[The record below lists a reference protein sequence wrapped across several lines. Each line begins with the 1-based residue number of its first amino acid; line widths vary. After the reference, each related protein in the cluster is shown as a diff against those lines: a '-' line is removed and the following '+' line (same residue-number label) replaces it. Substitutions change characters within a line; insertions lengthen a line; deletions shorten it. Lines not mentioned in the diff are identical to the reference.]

1 MSCKSRR
8 TVLIASSLIAIT
20 SLSTGAAA
28 QQSDDLSEGFANPPN
43 DARPRV
49 WWHWIDGNITKDGIA
64 KDLAWMKRIGI
75 GGAQTFDIAQDT
87 SAPIVDKRLVYMSP
101 EWKEAFRFAAAEADR
116 LNLELTIAS
125 SPGWSETGGPWVQRK
140 DGLKKLVWS
149 EIQIS
154 GGKRYGGK
162 LAVPPGVTGPFQS
175 IAAASGFRAHLP
187 ADQVP
192 QSPTFYQDVAV
203 LAFPLEQASGLLSP
217 IVRSGGGKPLDGGA
231 LIDPDLNSAVTLP
244 SEAGRSPTIVLEY
257 PTAQTIRSATL
268 YLPGGFFPFLGSPFA
283 PVLEASN
290 DGNVWRKLADVP
302 VAAVPTTL
310 SFAPITAKQF
320 RVTFNAS
327 TTPTIWTFADPSPGT
342 NLTGLDAMVRPVS
355 SLAGVM
361 PVMVGEL
368 RLSSEDRIDRYE
380 AKAGFEIERDYYQL
394 SRNVPDAKGV
404 DPARVID
411 LTSRLKPDATL
422 DWSPPSGRWRI
433 LRLGYSLLGTTNHP
447 APAEATGLEVDKFDG
462 AAVRRYLEHYM
473 TMYRE
478 AAGTELVGKRGVQAI
493 LTDSYEVGAANWTP
507 QLIQQFKRL
516 RGYDPVPWL
525 PSLTGTIIGS
535 RGQSDKFLYDYRR
548 TLADLM
554 ASEHYGTVA
563 QVARENGLKVYGEA
577 MESGRPALGDD
588 MSMRRFADIP
598 MAAMWTRSRKDG
610 PMPAHIADIRG
621 AASVAHVY
629 GQNLVAAESLT
640 SALAYWDHAPADLK
654 RIIDLAFVHGV
665 NRPVI
670 HTSVHVPLE
679 DKKPGLSL
687 GMFGQYF
694 NRNESWAE
702 LARPWVDYLA
712 RNSFMLQ
719 QGRNVA
725 DVAYFYGEDAPLTA
739 LYEDHPVADAPS
751 GYGYDFVN
759 ADALLGALSND
770 GAGIGTPGGAR
781 YRVLYLGG
789 SSRKMT
795 LPVLRKIST
804 LVRGGATLVGR
815 KPESSPSLAD
825 HGAADEFERLVAQL
839 WPGTDVAQVERG
851 RVIATGDIEA
861 ALAHLGV
868 APDFRYTSAD
878 PDGAIPFVHRKLP
891 DGDTYFLVN
900 QKDRPR
906 VIEARFRVAGKVPE
920 LWHAETGKS
929 EPVSYRIDGNETVV
943 PLTLLADQSV
953 HVVFR
958 RPATVQS
965 TVIDKPALR
974 TVSSIEGP
982 WTVKFQ
988 PERGAPPTISL
999 PTLRSLSEHSEPG
1012 VRYFSGIATY
1022 TKSFTLPN
1030 GIRPGDPLWID
1041 LGKVGDIAE
1050 VRVNG
1055 RSVGSAWHAPYRI
1068 NISGAVRNGA
1078 NQLEIRLANRW
1089 VNRLIG
1095 DAQAGAEKVTW
1106 TAMPTYKAD
1115 APLRPSGLIGRVTL
1129 LAPASLKAGS

>member
-1 MSCKSRR
+1 MLGRKSIR
-8 TVLIASSLIAIT
+8 TVLIASSLVAIT
-20 SLSTGAAA
+20 SLFTGAAA
-28 QQSDDLSEGFANPPN
+28 QQLDTLSEGFANPSN

-75 GGAQTFDIAQDT
+75 GGAQTFDIAQDK
-87 SAPIVDKRLVYMSP
+87 SAPIVAKRLVYMSP

-125 SPGWSETGGPWVQRK
+125 SPGWSETGGPWVQPK

-149 EIQIS
+149 ETEIN

-162 LAVPPGVTGPFQS
+162 LAVPPVVTGPFQS
-175 IAAASGFRAHLP
+175 IAAASGARADSP
-187 ADQVP
+187 ADHVL
-192 QSPTFYQDVAV
+192 QSPAFYQDIAV
-203 LAFPLEQASGLLSP
+203 LVFPLEQTSRLLSP
-217 IVRSGGGKPLDGGA
+217 IVRSGGGKPLDGRA
-231 LIDPDLNSAVTLP
+231 LIDLDLNSAVALP
-244 SEAGRSPTIVLEY
+244 SEAGRPPAIVLEY
-257 PTAQTIRSATL
+257 PRAQTIRSATL
-268 YLPGGFFPFLGSPFA
+268 YLPGGFLPFFGSPYA
-283 PVLEASN
+283 PVLEASD

-302 VAAVPTTL
+302 VTAVPTTL
-310 SFAPITAKQF
+310 SFAPIMAKQF

-327 TTPTIWTFADPSPGT
+327 TTPPLWTFADPSPGT
-342 NLTGLDAMVRPVS
+342 NLMGLDAMVRPVG

-361 PVMVGEL
+361 PVRVGEL
-368 RLSSEDRIDRYE
+368 RLSSEGRIDRHE

-394 SRNVPDAKGV
+394 SQNVPDAKGV

-411 LTSRLKPDATL
+411 LTSRLRPDGTL

-473 TMYRE
+473 AMYRE
-478 AAGTELVGKRGVQAI
+478 TAGAELVGKRGVQAI

-507 QLIQQFKRL
+507 QLIQQ
-516 RGYDPVPWL
+516 
-525 PSLTGTIIGS
+525 S
-535 RGQSDKFLYDYRR
+535 
-548 TLADLM
+548 
-554 ASEHYGTVA
+554 
-563 QVARENGLKVYGEA
+563 
-577 MESGRPALGDD
+577 
-588 MSMRRFADIP
+588 
-598 MAAMWTRSRKDG
+598 
-610 PMPAHIADIRG
+610 
-621 AASVAHVY
+621 
-629 GQNLVAAESLT
+629 
-640 SALAYWDHAPADLK
+640 
-654 RIIDLAFVHGV
+654 
-665 NRPVI
+665 
-670 HTSVHVPLE
+670 
-679 DKKPGLSL
+679 
-687 GMFGQYF
+687 
-694 NRNESWAE
+694 
-702 LARPWVDYLA
+702 
-712 RNSFMLQ
+712 
-719 QGRNVA
+719 
-725 DVAYFYGEDAPLTA
+725 
-739 LYEDHPVADAPS
+739 VADAPR

-759 ADALLGALSND
+759 AEALLEALSND
-770 GAGIGTPGGAR
+770 SAEIATPGGAR
-781 YRVLYLGG
+781 YHVLYLGG

-815 KPESSPSLAD
+815 RPESSPSLAD
-825 HGAADEFERLVAQL
+825 NGAANEFERLAAQL

-851 RVIATGDIEA
+851 QVIATGDVEA
-861 ALAHLGV
+861 ALARLGV
-868 APDFRYTSAD
+868 APDFRNTSAD

-900 QKDRPR
+900 EKDRPR

-929 EPVSYRIDGNETVV
+929 EAVSYRIDGNETVV
-943 PLTLLADQSV
+943 PLTLLADESV

-958 RPATVQS
+958 RPVTVPS
-965 TVIDKPALR
+965 AVVDKPAL
-974 TVSSIEGP
+974 TAVSSIEGP

-988 PERGAPPTISL
+988 PERGAPSTISL

-1022 TKSFTLPN
+1022 TKSFTLPS

-1055 RSVGSAWHAPYRI
+1055 TSVGSAWHAPYRI
-1068 NISGAVRNGA
+1068 KISGAVRNGA
-1078 NQLEIRLANRW
+1078 NQLEIRVANRW

-1115 APLRPSGLIGRVTL
+1115 APLRPSGLIGHVTL
-1129 LAPASLKAGS
+1129 LAPGTLSRFMRR